1 MDISKL
7 DKNMKIESALEREG
21 LKFYNA
27 DSDAFR
33 IYGVKKDRGYYRR
46 MPEEIAKQVS
56 PGVHAL
62 STNTAGGRIRFITD
76 SPFVAINT
84 KYPAVCRMDHMAYTG
99 IHGFDMYLNT
109 KYAGTFRPKTNSD
122 QLDAILNHPTEAEQ
136 ITTINMPLYN
146 NVTELFIGLHE
157 DAKILPAPDYSVER
171 PVVFYGS
178 SITQGGCASRPGT
191 CYQNFLSRKFDFNY
205 INLGF
210 SGNAK
215 GEQAMAEYIASLD
228 MSVFVYDYDHNA
240 PTDEHYAKTHE
251 PMFRKIREAHPDLPI
266 LIVTR
271 PQYRLTNIVKNRQ
284 EIAMRTYENAL
295 ADGDKNVYFIP
306 GNKLIRDEIGLD
318 CNVDGCHPTDLG
330 FFSMASAMESAFE
343 KMLGDYKARGGK

>member
-1 MDISKL
+1 MNIAEI
-7 DKNMKIESALEREG
+7 DKNMKIETALDKEG

-27 DSDAFR
+27 DDPAFR
-33 IYGVKKDRGYYRR
+33 IYGVYKEDGLYRR
-46 MPEEIAKQVS
+46 MPEAVAKEVS
-56 PGVHAL
+56 VGVHRL

-76 SPFVAINT
+76 SPYVAINT
-84 KYPAVCRMDHMAYTG
+84 KYPSVCRMDHMAYTG

-109 KYAGTFRPKTNSD
+109 EYSGTFRPKTSGD
-122 QLDAILNHPTEAEQ
+122 TLDALVNHPADLNGV
-136 ITTINMPLYN
+136 TTINMPLYN
-146 NVTELFIGLHE
+146 NLSEVYIGLHE
-157 DAKILPAPDYSVER
+157 DAKILPAPDYSVET

-210 SGNAK
+210 SGCAK
-215 GEQAMAEYIASLD
+215 GEDEMAEYIAGLD

-240 PTDEHYAKTHE
+240 PSDEHYAATHE
-251 PMFRKIREAHPDLPI
+251 RMFRKIRAAHPDLPI

-271 PQYRLTNIVKNRQ
+271 PQYRMTNIVVNRQ
-284 EIAMRTYENAL
+284 KIAMETYQNAL
-295 ADGDKNVYFIP
+295 TDGDKNVYFIP

-330 FFSMASAMESAFE
+330 FFSMASAMENAFE
-343 KMLGDYKARGGK
+343 KMLSDYKARGGK